1 MDTKDWNWYT
11 RPDDDQRGVT
21 LEVDLEYLDELHNV
35 HHDLSLAPKNI
46 EVTEDRLSPYCKDR
60 QIISSGAAQ

>member
-21 LEVDLEYLDELHNV
+21 LEVDLEYLDE
-35 HHDLSLAPKNI
+35 SLAPKNI